1 MPVQIDMDMP
11 KDFIKC
17 RFYSHN
23 EPKTKRIYCNADT
36 VYHSFKAYGCRC
48 DNCPLKEVK

>member
-11 KDFIKC
+11 DNFIYC
-17 RFYSHN
+17 CFYSHN
-23 EPKTKRIYCNADT
+23 SPINGKCYCKADLS
-36 VYHSFKAYGCRC
+36 YHVIKDYGLRC